1 MAVHYIEIGGFGIA
15 EIREG
20 ADLLRMWTLDDMTG
34 IANMYFEDD
43 DIQLGYNDQS
53 GIVFLT
59 NSQYQ
64 VLVRN
69 GNELD
74 LFITL
79 PWSGIEGTLE
89 DIMFDLKNNA
99 EQFTY
104 DDLEDLGQYRDEMSE
119 SEKALFDKEFN
130 SKS

>member
-1 MAVHYIEIGGFGIA
+1 MAVHYIQLGGFGIA

-34 IANMYFEDD
+34 IANMYFIDD
-43 DIQLGYNDQS
+43 DIKLGYNDQS

-59 NSQYQ
+59 NSEYQ

-74 LFITL
+74 FLITL
-79 PWSGIEGTLE
+79 SWSGIEGTLE
-89 DIMFDLKNNA
+89 DIMFDLKNNPD
-99 EQFTY
+99 QFTY

-119 SEKALFDKEFN
+119 SEKALFDKELE